1 MLCWVAVIA
10 WLSGD
15 RFSDAQTAAWLA
27 RVPFV
32 AGLGLPS
39 ALVDTANLILR
50 KTAHFVEYA
59 ILALLAYRALGAG
72 AVPRSRRARVLGALF
87 LAVGIATLDELNQA
101 ATLARSGRAHD
112 VVLDGAGAFA
122 GALAGVA
129 LARHLRERRDGA
141 APAAPVPRP

>member
-1 MLCWVAVIA
+1 MLGWVAVIA

-27 RVPFV
+27 RTPFV
-32 AGLGLPS
+32 AALGLAP

-72 AVPRSRRARVLGALF
+72 AVPRSRLARVLGAL
-87 LAVGIATLDELNQA
+87 LLSIGMATLDELNQA
-101 ATLARSGRAHD
+101 LTLTRSGRGHD

-129 LARHLRERRDGA
+129 VARRLRDRRAGG
-141 APAAPVPRP
+141 APAAPGPRP